1 MISAVPRRA
10 LVLLSVLTLIWGT
23 NWPLFPLAMRELSVW
38 TFRTV
43 SLFGAGS
50 VLLLVARLRGLP
62 LSIPRGDRGAMLL
75 ASFSYLVVWNVASA
89 FSAISIPSGQ
99 SAVLGFTMPLWAA
112 LLSWLFF
119 GERLSGRALLALGLG
134 AAGVLLLLI
143 PGLTAYARAPLG
155 FAAGLIAAIGWA
167 VGTILYKRRPIAA
180 SATVITGW
188 QLLLASLPIAVFGL
202 IFTDRQVFMPSTL
215 TIAVVGY
222 VTVVPMAL
230 GNLCWFSI
238 VGMLPANVAGL
249 SAVMVPVVAMISGA
263 LVRGEPLGP
272 PQIAAMLCC
281 CGAVALS
288 LLQPPAREPA

>member
-1 MISAVPRRA
+1 MMSTVPRRA
-10 LVLLSVLTLIWGT
+10 FVLLTVLTLIWGT

-50 VLLLVARLRGLP
+50 LLLIIARLRGLP
-62 LSIPRGDRGAMLL
+62 LSIPRQDWGVMLL

-112 LLSWLFF
+112 LLSWLFL

-143 PGLTAYARAPLG
+143 PGLSAYAKAPLG
-155 FAAGLIAAIGWA
+155 FVAGLVAAVGWA
-167 VGTILYKRRPIAA
+167 IGTILYKRRPIAA

-188 QLLLASLPIAVFGL
+188 QLLLSSLPIAVFGL
-202 IFTDRQVFMPSTL
+202 IFTDRQWFMPSGL
-215 TIAVVGY
+215 TIAVVSY
-222 VTVVPMAL
+222 VTIVPMAL

-238 VGMLPANVAGL
+238 VGMLPGNVAGL
-249 SAVMVPVVAMISGA
+249 SAVMVPVVAMVSGA
-263 LVRGEPLGP
+263 LVRDEPLGP
-272 PQIAAMLCC
+272 PQLAAMLCC
-281 CGAVALS
+281 GGALVLS
-288 LLQPPAREPA
+288 LLKPAAREPA